1 MNNKM
6 NTTENMIEQ
15 IKTKLKLIHNEIISQ
30 KDFIFSIDWLEKLVT
45 CR

>member
-6 NTTENMIEQ
+6 NTTKNTTEQ
-15 IKTKLKLIHNEIISQ
+15 IKMKLKLFNNEIISP